1 MKRPGEK
8 GLFFFYF
15 GSTYSLK
22 KTPFLGILSKEMF
35 KFAFF
40 LISGSDIVQWLIKNL
55 DIEDPGKLCFF
66 IFIVNFNACL
76 FEAFQS

>member
-1 MKRPGEK
+1 MKRGFS
-8 GLFFFYF
+8 FFILEALIV
-15 GSTYSLK
+15 LK
-22 KTPFLGILSKEMF
+22 KTSFLGILSKEMF